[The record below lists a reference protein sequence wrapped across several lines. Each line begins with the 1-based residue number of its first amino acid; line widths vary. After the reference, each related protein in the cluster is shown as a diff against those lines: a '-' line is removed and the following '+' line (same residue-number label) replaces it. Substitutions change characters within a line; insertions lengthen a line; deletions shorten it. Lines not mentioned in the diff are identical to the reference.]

1 VEPSVP
7 PTTAVIVLTGGGS
20 TRMGRHKPA
29 LEVGGRSM
37 VESVLAAAEEH
48 VRVVVGDP
56 ERVPDGTPV
65 VREEPPGSGP
75 VAGIAAGL
83 AALSDLA
90 GPGAIEL
97 VGILAGD
104 LPFLTAEHLDELF
117 VALTSGPTDIER
129 PEVALAVDPTG
140 TANWLCAV
148 WRADALRRRLAE
160 LGDPAGKS
168 VRRLLGGIRQVHVL
182 DETGWSSDVDTPD
195 DLDAARDRA
204 EPGD

>member
-29 LEVGGRSM
+29 LQVGGRPM
-37 VESVLAAAEEH
+37 IERVLGAADEH

-56 ERVPDGTPV
+56 EAVPEGTPV
-65 VREEPPGSGP
+65 VREDPPGSGP

-83 AALSDLA
+83 AALAELM
-90 GPGAIEL
+90 GPGDTIEL
-97 VGILAGD
+97 VGVLAGD

-117 VALTSGPTDIER
+117 VALTSGPPDIER
-129 PEVALAVDPTG
+129 PDVALAVDPTG

-148 WRADALRRRLAE
+148 WRADVLRRRLAE
-160 LGDPAGKS
+160 LGEPAGKS
-168 VRRLLGGIRQVHVL
+168 VRRLLGGTRQVHVL

-195 DLDAARDRA
+195 DLDAARNRQ
-204 EPGD
+204 P